1 MSAVWREAADRVC
14 FFATKPFFLRFS
26 NEKFIKELIS
36 MKHII
41 RAFVVVLVLTGA
53 VATTQTSSA
62 STQNKVTAART
73 SMLPVPTCP
82 PDDPNVCGMARG
94 R

>member
-1 MSAVWREAADRVC
+1 
-14 FFATKPFFLRFS
+14 
-26 NEKFIKELIS
+26 
-36 MKHII
+36 MKHIV

-62 STQNKVTAART
+62 PTKNKVTVAKV
-73 SMLPVPTCP
+73 SMLPVPMCP
-82 PDDPNVCGMARG
+82 PDDPNACGMAQG

>member
-1 MSAVWREAADRVC
+1 
-14 FFATKPFFLRFS
+14 
-26 NEKFIKELIS
+26 

-53 VATTQTSSA
+53 VASTQTSTA
-62 STQNKVTAART
+62 STQNKVTVAKV
-73 SMLPVPTCP
+73 SMLPVPMCP
-82 PDDPNVCGMARG
+82 PDDPNGCGMAQG